1 MAFFKF
7 RKSGGAPEA
16 AAPAGRK
23 SSGKNAAAAEAET
36 VDAMRRRARH
46 RLIGA
51 VVLVLAAVIGF
62 PLVFDTQ
69 PRPVAVNAPI
79 IIPDRNEA
87 APLAPPA
94 AASRGEVVTGASLDS
109 REQVVPAG
117 EVPATKPVEQAQE
130 KPAAKPAEKTADTA
144 RPSAPV
150 TTPTATDDAA
160 AARAERDAAQARE
173 AEQARKEREAKA
185 AKEAKAAEQAK
196 ARAERDAEQ
205 AARKKAEDAA
215 RAKALLEGRNPDKAA
230 AKAAQRAHMAAA
242 AAAAGGGRFVVQI
255 GAYAESSGVSTA
267 RQKAQGAGVSTFTQ
281 DVNTKA
287 GKRTRVRAGPFAS
300 REAAEQAA
308 AKLKRA
314 GLGASVIPL

>member
-94 AASRGEVVTGASLDS
+94 AASRGDVVTGASLDS

-117 EVPATKPVEQAQE
+117 EVPATKPVEQAPE
-130 KPAAKPAEKTADTA
+130 KPAAKPAEKAADTA

-185 AKEAKAAEQAK
+185 AEQAK

-215 RAKALLEGRNPDKAA
+215 RAKALLEGRNPGKAA
-230 AKAAQRAHMAAA
+230 AKAAQQAHT
-242 AAAAGGGRFVVQI
+242 AAAGGGRFVVQI

>member
-117 EVPATKPVEQAQE
+117 EAPATKPVEQAPE

-185 AKEAKAAEQAK
+185 AEQAK

-230 AKAAQRAHMAAA
+230 AKAAQQAHTA

>member
-185 AKEAKAAEQAK
+185 AEQAK

-215 RAKALLEGRNPDKAA
+215 RAKALLEGRNPGKAA
-230 AKAAQRAHMAAA
+230 AKAAQQAHT
-242 AAAAGGGRFVVQI
+242 AAAGGGRFVVQI

>member
-94 AASRGEVVTGASLDS
+94 AASRGDVVTGASLDS

-117 EVPATKPVEQAQE
+117 EVPATKPVEQAPE
-130 KPAAKPAEKTADTA
+130 KPAAKPAEKAADTA

-173 AEQARKEREAKA
+173 AEQARKER
-185 AKEAKAAEQAK
+185 EAKAAEQAK

-230 AKAAQRAHMAAA
+230 AKAAQQAHTA

>member
-117 EVPATKPVEQAQE
+117 EVPATKPVEQAPE
-130 KPAAKPAEKTADTA
+130 KPAAKPAEKAADTA

-185 AKEAKAAEQAK
+185 AQEAKAAEQAK
-196 ARAERDAEQ
+196 ARAERDAE
-205 AARKKAEDAA
+205 DAA
-215 RAKALLEGRNPDKAA
+215 RAKALLEGRNPGKAA
-230 AKAAQRAHMAAA
+230 AKAAQQAHTA

>member
-94 AASRGEVVTGASLDS
+94 AASRGDVATGASLDS

-117 EVPATKPVEQAQE
+117 EAPATKPVEQAPE

-185 AKEAKAAEQAK
+185 AEQAK

-230 AKAAQRAHMAAA
+230 AKAAQQAHTA

-281 DVNTKA
+281 DVDTKA

>member
-117 EVPATKPVEQAQE
+117 EAPATKPVEQAPE
-130 KPAAKPAEKTADTA
+130 KPAAKPAEKAADTA

-185 AKEAKAAEQAK
+185 AEQAK

-215 RAKALLEGRNPDKAA
+215 RAKALLEGRNPGKAA
-230 AKAAQRAHMAAA
+230 AKAAQQAHT
-242 AAAAGGGRFVVQI
+242 AAAGGGRFVVQI

>member
-94 AASRGEVVTGASLDS
+94 AASRGDVATGASLDS

-117 EVPATKPVEQAQE
+117 EAPATKPVEQAPE

-185 AKEAKAAEQAK
+185 AQEAKAAEQAK

-230 AKAAQRAHMAAA
+230 AKAAQQAHTA

>member
-79 IIPDRNEA
+79 IIPDRNEV

-117 EVPATKPVEQAQE
+117 EVPATKPVEQAPE
-130 KPAAKPAEKTADTA
+130 KPAAKPAEKAADTA

-185 AKEAKAAEQAK
+185 AEQAK

-215 RAKALLEGRNPDKAA
+215 RAKALLEGRNPGKAA
-230 AKAAQRAHMAAA
+230 AKAAQQAHT
-242 AAAAGGGRFVVQI
+242 AAAGGGRFVVQI

>member
-94 AASRGEVVTGASLDS
+94 AASRGDVATGASLDS

-117 EVPATKPVEQAQE
+117 EAPATKPVEQAPE

-150 TTPTATDDAA
+150 TTSTATDDAA

-185 AKEAKAAEQAK
+185 AQEAKAAEQAK

-230 AKAAQRAHMAAA
+230 AKAAQQAHT
-242 AAAAGGGRFVVQI
+242 AAAGGGRFVVQI

-281 DVNTKA
+281 DVDTKA

>member
-23 SSGKNAAAAEAET
+23 SSSKNAAAAEAET

-94 AASRGEVVTGASLDS
+94 AASRGDVATSASLDS

-117 EVPATKPVEQAQE
+117 EAPATKPVEQAPE
-130 KPAAKPAEKTADTA
+130 KPAAKPVEKAADTV

-150 TTPTATDDAA
+150 TAPTATDDAA

-185 AKEAKAAEQAK
+185 AQEAKAAEQAK

-230 AKAAQRAHMAAA
+230 AKAAQQAHT
-242 AAAAGGGRFVVQI
+242 AAAGGGRFVVQI

>member
-117 EVPATKPVEQAQE
+117 EVPATKPVEQAPE
-130 KPAAKPAEKTADTA
+130 KPAAKPAEKAADTA

-185 AKEAKAAEQAK
+185 AEQAK

-215 RAKALLEGRNPDKAA
+215 RAKALLEGRNPGKAA
-230 AKAAQRAHMAAA
+230 AKAAQQAHTA

-281 DVNTKA
+281 DVDTKA

>member
-1 MAFFKF
+1 
-7 RKSGGAPEA
+7 
-16 AAPAGRK
+16 
-23 SSGKNAAAAEAET
+23 
-36 VDAMRRRARH
+36 
-46 RLIGA
+46 
-51 VVLVLAAVIGF
+51 
-62 PLVFDTQ
+62 
-69 PRPVAVNAPI
+69 
-79 IIPDRNEA
+79 
-87 APLAPPA
+87 PA

-117 EVPATKPVEQAQE
+117 EVPATKPVEQAPE
-130 KPAAKPAEKTADTA
+130 KPAAKPAEKAADTA

-185 AKEAKAAEQAK
+185 AEQAK

-215 RAKALLEGRNPDKAA
+215 RAKALLEGRNPGKAA
-230 AKAAQRAHMAAA
+230 AKAAQQAHT
-242 AAAAGGGRFVVQI
+242 AAAGGGRFVVQI

>member
-117 EVPATKPVEQAQE
+117 EVPATKPVEQAPE

-185 AKEAKAAEQAK
+185 AQEAKAAEQAK

-230 AKAAQRAHMAAA
+230 AKAAQQAHT
-242 AAAAGGGRFVVQI
+242 AAAGGGRFVVQI

-281 DVNTKA
+281 DVDTKA

>member
-94 AASRGEVVTGASLDS
+94 TASRGDVATSASLDS

-117 EVPATKPVEQAQE
+117 EVP
-130 KPAAKPAEKTADTA
+130 PAAKPGEQVPEKPA
-144 RPSAPV
+144 
-150 TTPTATDDAA
+150 TTPATS
-160 AARAERDAAQARE
+160 RT
-173 AEQARKEREAKA
+173 
-185 AKEAKAAEQAK
+185 
-196 ARAERDAEQ
+196 
-205 AARKKAEDAA
+205 
-215 RAKALLEGRNPDKAA
+215 GR
-230 AKAAQRAHMAAA
+230 
-242 AAAAGGGRFVVQI
+242 
-255 GAYAESSGVSTA
+255 
-267 RQKAQGAGVSTFTQ
+267 
-281 DVNTKA
+281 
-287 GKRTRVRAGPFAS
+287 
-300 REAAEQAA
+300 
-308 AKLKRA
+308 
-314 GLGASVIPL
+314 

>member
-117 EVPATKPVEQAQE
+117 EVPATKPVEQAPE
-130 KPAAKPAEKTADTA
+130 KPAAKPAEKAADTA

-150 TTPTATDDAA
+150 TTSTATDDAA

-173 AEQARKEREAKA
+173 AEQARKER
-185 AKEAKAAEQAK
+185 EAKAAEQAK

-215 RAKALLEGRNPDKAA
+215 RAKALLEGRNPGKAA
-230 AKAAQRAHMAAA
+230 AKAAQQAHT
-242 AAAAGGGRFVVQI
+242 AAAGGGRFVVQI

>member
-117 EVPATKPVEQAQE
+117 EVPATKPVEQAPE
-130 KPAAKPAEKTADTA
+130 KPAAKPAEKAADTA

-173 AEQARKEREAKA
+173 AEQARKER
-185 AKEAKAAEQAK
+185 EAKAAEQAK

-230 AKAAQRAHMAAA
+230 AKAAQQAHTA

-281 DVNTKA
+281 DVDTKA

>member
-94 AASRGEVVTGASLDS
+94 AASRGDVATGASLDS

-117 EVPATKPVEQAQE
+117 EAPATKPVEQAPE
-130 KPAAKPAEKTADTA
+130 KPAAKPAEKAADTA

-185 AKEAKAAEQAK
+185 AEQAK

-205 AARKKAEDAA
+205 AARK
-215 RAKALLEGRNPDKAA
+215 
-230 AKAAQRAHMAAA
+230 
-242 AAAAGGGRFVVQI
+242 
-255 GAYAESSGVSTA
+255 
-267 RQKAQGAGVSTFTQ
+267 
-281 DVNTKA
+281 
-287 GKRTRVRAGPFAS
+287 
-300 REAAEQAA
+300 
-308 AKLKRA
+308 
-314 GLGASVIPL
+314 

>member
-94 AASRGEVVTGASLDS
+94 AASRGDVATGASLDS

-117 EVPATKPVEQAQE
+117 EVPATKPVEQAPE
-130 KPAAKPAEKTADTA
+130 KPAAKPAEKAADTA

-185 AKEAKAAEQAK
+185 AQEAKAAEQAK

-215 RAKALLEGRNPDKAA
+215 RAKALLEGRNPGKAA
-230 AKAAQRAHMAAA
+230 AKAAQQAHT
-242 AAAAGGGRFVVQI
+242 AAAGGGRFVVQI

>member
-94 AASRGEVVTGASLDS
+94 AASRGDVATGASLDS

-117 EVPATKPVEQAQE
+117 EAPATKPVEQAPE

-185 AKEAKAAEQAK
+185 AEQAK

-230 AKAAQRAHMAAA
+230 AKAAQQAHTA

>member
-117 EVPATKPVEQAQE
+117 EVPATKPVEQAPE
-130 KPAAKPAEKTADTA
+130 KPAAKPAEKAADTA

-173 AEQARKEREAKA
+173 AEQARKER
-185 AKEAKAAEQAK
+185 EAKAAEQAK

-230 AKAAQRAHMAAA
+230 AKAAQQAHT
-242 AAAAGGGRFVVQI
+242 AAAGGGRFVVQI

>member
-94 AASRGEVVTGASLDS
+94 AASRGDVATSASLDS

-117 EVPATKPVEQAQE
+117 EVPPAAKPVEQVPE
-130 KPAAKPAEKTADTA
+130 KPATKPAEKAADTA

-185 AKEAKAAEQAK
+185 AEQAK
-196 ARAERDAEQ
+196 ARAEREAEQ

-230 AKAAQRAHMAAA
+230 AKAAQQAHTA

>member
-94 AASRGEVVTGASLDS
+94 AASRGDVATGASLDS

-117 EVPATKPVEQAQE
+117 EAPATKPVEQAPE
-130 KPAAKPAEKTADTA
+130 KPAAKPAEKAADTA

-173 AEQARKEREAKA
+173 AEQARKER
-185 AKEAKAAEQAK
+185 EAKAAEQAK

-230 AKAAQRAHMAAA
+230 AKAAQQAHTA

>member
-79 IIPDRNEA
+79 IIPDRNEV

-94 AASRGEVVTGASLDS
+94 AASRGDVATGASLDS

-117 EVPATKPVEQAQE
+117 EVPATKPVEQAPE
-130 KPAAKPAEKTADTA
+130 KPAAKPAEKAADTA

-185 AKEAKAAEQAK
+185 AEQAK

-215 RAKALLEGRNPDKAA
+215 RAKALLEGRNPGKAA
-230 AKAAQRAHMAAA
+230 AKAAQQAHT
-242 AAAAGGGRFVVQI
+242 AAAGGGRFVVQI

>member
-117 EVPATKPVEQAQE
+117 EVPATKPVEQAPE
-130 KPAAKPAEKTADTA
+130 KPAAKPAEKAADTA

-185 AKEAKAAEQAK
+185 AEQAK

-215 RAKALLEGRNPDKAA
+215 RAKALLEGRNPGKAA
-230 AKAAQRAHMAAA
+230 AKAAQQAHT
-242 AAAAGGGRFVVQI
+242 AAAGGGRFVVQI

>member
-117 EVPATKPVEQAQE
+117 EVPATKPVEQAPE
-130 KPAAKPAEKTADTA
+130 KPAAKPAEKAADTA

-150 TTPTATDDAA
+150 TTSTATDDAA

-173 AEQARKEREAKA
+173 AEQARKER
-185 AKEAKAAEQAK
+185 EAKAAEQAK

-230 AKAAQRAHMAAA
+230 AKAAQQAHT
-242 AAAAGGGRFVVQI
+242 AAAGGGRFVVQI

-281 DVNTKA
+281 DVDTKA

>member
-94 AASRGEVVTGASLDS
+94 AASRGDVVTGASLDS

-117 EVPATKPVEQAQE
+117 EVPATKPVEQAPE
-130 KPAAKPAEKTADTA
+130 KPAAKPAEKAADTA

-185 AKEAKAAEQAK
+185 AEQAK
-196 ARAERDAEQ
+196 TEHT
-205 AARKKAEDAA
+205 
-215 RAKALLEGRNPDKAA
+215 A
-230 AKAAQRAHMAAA
+230 AKATLLDAMGDARAVPSVVSISPWRNSLRVVAVVDARKGSRRGSSTLVRPVSWVS
-242 AAAAGGGRFVVQI
+242 AGMC
-255 GAYAESSGVSTA
+255 
-267 RQKAQGAGVSTFTQ
+267 QKHE
-281 DVNTKA
+281 
-287 GKRTRVRAGPFAS
+287 R
-300 REAAEQAA
+300 
-308 AKLKRA
+308 
-314 GLGASVIPL
+314 

>member
-117 EVPATKPVEQAQE
+117 EVPATKPVEQAPE
-130 KPAAKPAEKTADTA
+130 KPAAKPAEKAADTA

-173 AEQARKEREAKA
+173 AEQARKER
-185 AKEAKAAEQAK
+185 EAKAAEQAK

-230 AKAAQRAHMAAA
+230 AKAAQQAHT
-242 AAAAGGGRFVVQI
+242 AAAGGGRFVVQI

-281 DVNTKA
+281 DVDTKA

>member
-117 EVPATKPVEQAQE
+117 EVPATKPVEQAPE
-130 KPAAKPAEKTADTA
+130 KPAAKPAEKAADTA

-173 AEQARKEREAKA
+173 AEQARKER
-185 AKEAKAAEQAK
+185 EAKAAEQAK

-230 AKAAQRAHMAAA
+230 AKAAQQAHTA

>member
-94 AASRGEVVTGASLDS
+94 AASRGDVATGASLDS

-117 EVPATKPVEQAQE
+117 EAPATKPVEQAPE
-130 KPAAKPAEKTADTA
+130 KPAAKPAEKAADTA

-150 TTPTATDDAA
+150 TTSTATDDAA

-185 AKEAKAAEQAK
+185 AQEAKAAEQAK

-230 AKAAQRAHMAAA
+230 AKAAQQAHT
-242 AAAAGGGRFVVQI
+242 AAAGGGRFVVQI